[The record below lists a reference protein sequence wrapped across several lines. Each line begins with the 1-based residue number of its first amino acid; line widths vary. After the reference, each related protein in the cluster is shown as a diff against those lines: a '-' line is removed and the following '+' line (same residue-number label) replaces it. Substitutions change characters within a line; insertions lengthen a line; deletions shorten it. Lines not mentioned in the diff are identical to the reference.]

1 MRLRASFELK
11 AENYPFQR
19 RNRPPRYWA
28 FSAFGMDPRYGI
40 GKIFVQF
47 RFSEYAHSIPR
58 QFPYKTSGDRDEK
71 HPRRDA
77 R

>member
-1 MRLRASFELK
+1 
-11 AENYPFQR
+11 
-19 RNRPPRYWA
+19 
-28 FSAFGMDPRYGI
+28 MDPRYGI
-40 GKIFVQF
+40 GKILVQF